1 MLRYAGSPN
10 RCAILFIKE
19 FNVRTESPDLVSIET
34 IRAAAIRIAPIAIK
48 TPLLRAAFP
57 GLSGRGFE
65 KEIRLKAESLQPI
78 GAFKMRG
85 AANKILQLT
94 PEEIARGVI
103 TYSSGN
109 HAQAVAYAAR
119 EVGAKAVIVMPSNA
133 PAIKRAGTL
142 AYGAEV
148 VDVGV
153 ASSERLAMAEK
164 LVREHGYVVIPPY
177 DDEQIIAGQATC
189 GLEIAEEWPE
199 VDLVLAPVSGGG
211 LLGGVSAAVKQLL
224 PNAKVFGVEPEL
236 AGDAAESYR
245 TGNIVIWGA
254 ELTSRTLA
262 DGLRTQSVGV
272 RNFAHI
278 QAFVDGIITVTEAE
292 IRAAMRAI
300 VAATRLVPEPSGAV
314 PVAALLFH
322 GAELPEYRRAVAV
335 VSGGNVD
342 PVLLAE
348 VLTETT
354 E

>member
-1 MLRYAGSPN
+1 MNSETTTLVD
-10 RCAILFIKE
+10 IK
-19 FNVRTESPDLVSIET
+19 T
-34 IRAAAIRIAPIAIK
+34 IRAAAARIASIAIH
-48 TPLLRAAFP
+48 TPLLRAQFL
-57 GLSGRGFE
+57 GLSGHGFA
-65 KEIRLKAESLQPI
+65 KQIRLKAESLQPI

-94 PEEIARGVI
+94 PSEISRGVI

-142 AYGAEV
+142 ALGAEV
-148 VDVGV
+148 VDVGL
-153 ASSERLAMAEK
+153 ASSERLAVAER
-164 LVREHGYVVIPPY
+164 LVREHGYIVIPPY

-199 VDLVLAPVSGGG
+199 VDLVLTPVSGGG
-211 LLGGVSAAVKQLL
+211 LLSGVAAAVKQLL
-224 PNAKVFGVEPEL
+224 PNVKVFGIEPEL
-236 AGDAAESYR
+236 AGDAAESFR
-245 TGNIVIWGA
+245 TGKIVTWGA
-254 ELTSRTLA
+254 ELTSRTIA
-262 DGLRTQSVGV
+262 DGLRTQSVGE

-278 QAFVDGIITVTEAE
+278 QAFVEGIITVTEAE

-322 GAELPEYRRAVAV
+322 GAQLPEYRRAAAV

-342 PVLLAE
+342 PALLAE
-348 VLTETT
+348 VLTEVAG
-354 E
+354 